1 MAKKHPKTVVN
12 NIDSVNIEIDYKKLA
27 REIVAAQEEAKM
39 QKKRPNRFRAGVM
52 AVANTMI
59 PIIVAVFA
67 LLACIVVWTEFAT
80 EPKHSLLGYIVYTLI
95 FIVVVIVSICCSVES
110 WKDDDENAMQHFNS
124 NVALVALIISFIAFM
139 KGVG

>member
-59 PIIVAVFA
+59 PIIIAVFA
-67 LLACIVVWTEFAT
+67 LLACIGVWTEFAT
-80 EPKHSLLGYIVYTLI
+80 EPKHSLLGYIVYTLM